1 VSIVYELADRIEEE
15 TAVTIV
21 KAGYSERI
29 RSIAS
34 MASDQWKLADRTEG
48 ERLS

>member
-1 VSIVYELADRIEEE
+1 MAYELADRTEEE
-15 TAVTIV
+15 TTVTIV

-34 MASDQWKLADRTEG
+34 MAFDQWELADRTEG
-48 ERLS
+48 ERLP